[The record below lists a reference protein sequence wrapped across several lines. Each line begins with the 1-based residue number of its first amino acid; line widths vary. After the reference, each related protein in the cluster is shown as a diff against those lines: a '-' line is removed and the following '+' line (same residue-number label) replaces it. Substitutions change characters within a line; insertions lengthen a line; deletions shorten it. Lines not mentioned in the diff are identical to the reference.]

1 MVENLFFSLPGPLD
15 ALPSVGQMRAANLG
29 GFQTL
34 VRRLGGD
41 PRLILERHG
50 IDPCAISDSDY
61 HIDCMSMG
69 DVFEYCGRY
78 FDDSLFALRLAQLQ
92 EPDVYGCVTA
102 LCRAAPTFGE
112 ALRRFIDY
120 IPVIHSPTAMM
131 ELVEG
136 KETTELRWS
145 SDRAFFQREDPQ
157 GHYQA
162 ALLNLKLFREIG
174 GRGFVPSYVSLT
186 GEARL
191 QDVAE
196 IEKSFGCPF
205 RRNATS
211 NAIAFRTSVLTQPVV
226 NSSRQL
232 FKLLDGYLNRVKT
245 TAKRSITERVED
257 YIRGALQ
264 SGNCSIERCAEK
276 MGVASRTLQSRL
288 SDRGLRFSEILETQ
302 RTGLARSY
310 LQRPDLS
317 LDEVAFLL
325 GYAEQA
331 SFGRAFKR
339 WTGLTPQGYR
349 KSAH

>member
-1 MVENLFFSLPGPLD
+1 
-15 ALPSVGQMRAANLG
+15 
-29 GFQTL
+29 
-34 VRRLGGD
+34 
-41 PRLILERHG
+41 
-50 IDPCAISDSDY
+50 
-61 HIDCMSMG
+61 MG

-78 FDDSLFALRLAQLQ
+78 FDDSIFALRLAQLQ
-92 EPDVYGCVTA
+92 EPDVYGCVAA

-112 ALRRFIDY
+112 ALRCFIDY

-136 KETTELRWS
+136 KETTELRWF
-145 SDRAFFQREDPQ
+145 SDHAFYTREDPQ

-186 GEARL
+186 GQARPK
-191 QDVAE
+191 DVAE
-196 IEKSFGCPF
+196 IEKSFGCAF

-211 NAIAFRTSVLTQPVV
+211 NAIAFRTDVLTQPVV

-232 FKLLDGYLNRVKT
+232 FKLLDGYLDRVKM

-264 SGNCSIERCAEK
+264 SGNCTIERCGK
-276 MGVASRTLQSRL
+276 KIGVASRTLQSHL
-288 SDRGLRFSEILETQ
+288 SESGLSFSEILEKQ
-302 RTGLARSY
+302 RAKLAESY
-310 LQRPDLS
+310 LQQPDLS
-317 LDEVAFLL
+317 LDEVAFRL

-349 KSAH
+349 KSVH